1 MSARFT
7 RRRVIGITAAAAGL
21 SLVPLGRAVRAEA
34 RRVTWRG
41 SVMGAS
47 AMLQVHHADRA
58 TAERIVRKAVAEVRR
73 LERIFS
79 LYRDDSALVALNREG
94 VLLAPPHDL
103 ILLLAECRRYWE
115 LTGGAFDPT
124 VQALW
129 VLYRNHFSRK
139 AHDPGGPSTAELQ
152 GAIERVGFRH
162 VAFNGNRIVL
172 GRRGM
177 GLTLNGI
184 AQGYATDR
192 VVEIVRSGGIARCLV
207 DMGESRALGDH
218 VDGRPWRIGI
228 ADPDDPGRTSATL
241 DVVDKAVA
249 TSGPFGFRFDS
260 EGRFNHLLDPRR
272 GGSAHLYKSVT
283 VIASTATAADGL
295 STAFSFLPQP
305 EIERALAA
313 LREGQVR
320 LIAATGEHVFLD
332 ARHV

>member
-1 MSARFT
+1 
-7 RRRVIGITAAAAGL
+7 V
-21 SLVPLGRAVRAEA
+21 
-34 RRVTWRG
+34 
-41 SVMGAS
+41 GA
-47 AMLQVHHADRA
+47 L
-58 TAERIVRKAVAEVRR
+58 
-73 LERIFS
+73 
-79 LYRDDSALVALNREG
+79 
-94 VLLAPPHDL
+94 
-103 ILLLAECRRYWE
+103 
-115 LTGGAFDPT
+115 
-124 VQALW
+124 
-129 VLYRNHFSRK
+129 RNHFSRK

-152 GAIERVGFRH
+152 DAIERVGFRH

-218 VDGRPWRIGI
+218 VDGRPWRIEI

-249 TSGPFGFRFDS
+249 TSGPYGFRFDS
-260 EGRFNHLLDPRR
+260 EGSFNHLLDPRR

-320 LIAATGEHVFLD
+320 LIAATASTSFWMRATFDVDNDPAATTLQRWRGVPMSVVFVSARPTSATSSCERCSGGCEHG
-332 ARHV
+332 ARGRYAKSSKGWRRRSGAEAHDPNPGNICS